1 MTEQERIYKTEA
13 VVLRRSEFGESDY
26 LLTIYTPGYGKLR
39 VIAKGARKPTGR
51 QTGQVELF
59 SRTFLLIH
67 RGRELNVISQAE
79 VQDHNLAL
87 QEDLDRNLYASH
99 FVELLDQFA
108 FEGEENRSAYDL
120 IVEALGWLSETD
132 IDLRLVARYY
142 EYRLL
147 RVMGYAPAVFECVIG
162 AEKLEPEDQFFS
174 PVDGGVVCAA
184 HAAGRD
190 FMRLS
195 LGVFKVLRHFNR
207 SSWLAVR
214 SLTLADKQYTELER
228 ILQTYL
234 VYLLERRLQSVSIL
248 RQLKRDT

>member
-1 MTEQERIYKTEA
+1 MSEHERIYKTEA

-26 LLTIYTPGYGKLR
+26 LLTIYTPTYGKLR
-39 VIAKGARKPTGR
+39 VVAKGARKPTGR

-67 RGRELNVISQAE
+67 RGRELNVISQAD
-79 VQDHNLAL
+79 VQDHYLPIQENL
-87 QEDLDRNLYASH
+87 ERSLYASH

-108 FEGEENRSAYDL
+108 FEGEENRPAYNL
-120 IVEALGWLSETD
+120 IVEALGWLGEND

-142 EYRLL
+142 EYQLL
-147 RVMGYAPAVFECVIG
+147 RVMGYAPSVQNCTIG
-162 AEKLEPEDQFFS
+162 EEKLEAEDQFFS

-195 LGVFKVLRHFNR
+195 LPVFKVLRHFSRNP
-207 SSWLAVR
+207 WLAVR
-214 SLTLADKQYTELER
+214 SLHLNDRQYTELER

-248 RQLKRDT
+248 RQLNRNT